1 MKGQTMTDFYDVM
14 TLRRSNY
21 SLDDRVELSEPQ
33 IMELINHAV
42 KQCPSAFNSQSAR
55 VIVLFNEHQ
64 QKFWNLTLKELEKV
78 TPKDKLANTEKKIAS
93 FAAARGT
100 ILFFEDEDVIK
111 GLQNNFPL
119 YKDKFPVW
127 SEQGNAILQYAVWC
141 LLADNGIGASLQHYS
156 PLVDSFVHK
165 EWQAPENW
173 KLIAQMPFGRI
184 TGEPGPKDYLPR
196 ETRVKIFS

>member
-78 TPKDKLANTEKKIAS
+78 TPKDKFANTKKKIAS

-184 TGEPGPKDYLPR
+184 TGEPGPKDYLPL

>member
-1 MKGQTMTDFYDVM
+1 MTDFYDVM

-78 TPKDKLANTEKKIAS
+78 TPKDKLANTEIKIAS

-165 EWQAPENW
+165 EWQAQENW

-184 TGEPGPKDYLPR
+184 TGEPGPKDYLPL

>member
-1 MKGQTMTDFYDVM
+1 MRT
-14 TLRRSNY
+14 
-21 SLDDRVELSEPQ
+21 
-33 IMELINHAV
+33 
-42 KQCPSAFNSQSAR
+42 
-55 VIVLFNEHQ
+55 
-64 QKFWNLTLKELEKV
+64 
-78 TPKDKLANTEKKIAS
+78 
-93 FAAARGT
+93 
-100 ILFFEDEDVIK
+100 
-111 GLQNNFPL
+111 LQNNFPL

-165 EWQAPENW
+165 EWQAQENW

-184 TGEPGPKDYLPR
+184 TGEPGPKDYLPL

>member
-1 MKGQTMTDFYDVM
+1 MTDFYDVM

-78 TPKDKLANTEKKIAS
+78 TPKDKFANTEKKIAS
-93 FAAARGT
+93 FTAARGT

-119 YKDKFPVW
+119 YKDKFPLW
-127 SEQGNAILQYAVWC
+127 SEHGNAILQYAVWC

-184 TGEPGPKDYLPR
+184 TGEPGPKDYLPL

>member
-1 MKGQTMTDFYDVM
+1 MTDFYDVM

-64 QKFWNLTLKELEKV
+64 QKFWQLTLKELEKV
-78 TPKDKLANTEKKIAS
+78 TPKDKFANTEKKIAS

-111 GLQNNFPL
+111 ELQNNFPL

-184 TGEPGPKDYLPR
+184 TGEPGPKDYLPL